1 MSSPGHLYPSAP
13 PRWVSTQQGERIPS
27 HASSNHAYQRP
38 ARFNYSFSA
47 NAGYT
52 PDGNVTGISLLHVSG
67 TGGAPTYGLIPQMPL
82 TTLENVNLFDNL
94 TYMQPRVVKD
104 EAQVGYYKT
113 QLQNGVTAEISAS
126 MHAGIMKYQFPEDA
140 DGKYVMVDISHFL
153 PGVGKKEQQYSNG
166 YLERSED
173 GAWYSG
179 YTVFREGWAW
189 GELHKTR
196 KGLVVY

>member
-1 MSSPGHLYPSAP
+1 
-13 PRWVSTQQGERIPS
+13 
-27 HASSNHAYQRP
+27 
-38 ARFNYSFSA
+38 
-47 NAGYT
+47 
-52 PDGNVTGISLLHVSG
+52 
-67 TGGAPTYGLIPQMPL
+67 MPL

-126 MHAGIMKYQFPEDA
+126 MHAGIMKYQFPDNS
-140 DGKYVMVDISHFL
+140 DGKYILADISHFL

-173 GAWYSG
+173 GTWYSG
-179 YTVFREGWAW
+179 YSVFREGWAW
-189 GELHKTR
+189 GELYKDQTGFGGILTLKQAETSGSTFAAISIPR
-196 KGLVVY
+196 PQTLNYSGARIPTPFGQTQQTSNQTSQMTPS